1 MLRLRL
7 TPVWGVPVGY
17 FSCKRTFSSALGTFS
32 DNRHP
37 TTDNRFR
44 LRHPIGTVYNQAM
57 TDSITNGKTNPY
69 RQLPSVDKLLKTER
83 VLALVEDSNFPTAF
97 VTEVARERLT
107 LARQSIQQG
116 QNPASLENLAEEV
129 EREVL
134 ALTTGNLR
142 EVINAAGVI
151 IHTNLGRAPLS
162 LEATRAVEQI
172 AKGYSNL
179 EFELESGGRGQRL
192 THVSD
197 LIARISGAEAGIA
210 VNNNAAA
217 VFMILAAFAPNKE
230 VIVSRGQAVEIG
242 GAFRIP
248 DVITQGGGKLVEVG
262 TTNKTYQS
270 DYEDAITPNTAML
283 LRVHSSN
290 FKVIGFTHTTS
301 LEEMAEVAEKH
312 NLILADDLGSGT
324 FIDTA
329 RYGLAHEPTVQE
341 SITAGAQL
349 VTFSGDKL
357 LGGPQA
363 GLIAGKKELIAKLK
377 KHPLARALRLDKMT
391 LAALQV
397 TLLHYLRGEAERK
410 IPVWQI
416 ISLALSQ
423 IEQRAESW
431 QQALSESWPGAST
444 SEGTSTIGGGSLPGE
459 TLPTR
464 LLSLP
469 PLPERSP
476 DALMAALR
484 HNSPPII
491 GRVERDRL
499 LFDPRT
505 VLPRQDEALLDGLR
519 ALVK

>member
-1 MLRLRL
+1 
-7 TPVWGVPVGY
+7 
-17 FSCKRTFSSALGTFS
+17 
-32 DNRHP
+32 
-37 TTDNRFR
+37 
-44 LRHPIGTVYNQAM
+44 M
-57 TDSITNGKTNPY
+57 TDSIKNGKTNPY

-83 VLALVEDSNFPTAF
+83 VLALVEDGNLPAAF

-107 LARQSIQQG
+107 LARQNIQQG
-116 QNPASLENLAEEV
+116 QNPASLDSLAEEV

-134 ALTTGNLR
+134 TLSSGNLR

-162 LEATRAVEQI
+162 LEAVRAVEQI
-172 AKGYSNL
+172 ARGYSNL
-179 EFELESGGRGQRL
+179 EFELASGERGHRL
-192 THVSD
+192 SHVSD

-217 VFMILAAFAPNKE
+217 IFMVLAAFASDKE

-262 TTNKTYQS
+262 TTNKTYQR
-270 DYEDAITPNTAML
+270 DYEAVISPNTAML

-290 FKVIGFTHTTS
+290 FKVIGFTHTTT
-301 LEEMAEVAEKH
+301 LEEMAQLAQKH

-341 SITAGAQL
+341 SIAAGAQL

-363 GLIAGKKELIAKLK
+363 GLIAGKKELIEKLK

-410 IPVWQI
+410 IPVWQM
-416 ISLALSQ
+416 ISLSLSQ
-423 IEQRAESW
+423 IEQRAEGW
-431 QQALSESWPGAST
+431 RQALSEIWPGVST
-444 SEGTSTIGGGSLPGE
+444 SAGTSTIGGGSLPGE
-459 TLPTR
+459 TLPTC

-469 PLPERSP
+469 PLPERSST
-476 DALMAALR
+476 ALMAALR
-484 HNSPPII
+484 HNRPPII
-491 GRVERDRL
+491 ARVERDRL

-505 VLPRQDEALLDGLR
+505 VLPNQDEALLEGLR
-519 ALVK
+519 AVAKL